1 MKRHNVSQNEI
12 YFDYDECVCRGTRG
26 FNSWLYNSDCEFH
39 SVFACN
45 YVWEMRWEFIGMYA
59 FLAYIKGNEEI
70 GGEVKMTSELLW
82 FKAWFKYKSMNTVYE
97 RLDK

>member
-1 MKRHNVSQNEI
+1 
-12 YFDYDECVCRGTRG
+12 
-26 FNSWLYNSDCEFH
+26 
-39 SVFACN
+39 
-45 YVWEMRWEFIGMYA
+45 MRWEFIGMYA